1 MSRRPRRST
10 RTDTLLPHTTRV
22 RSVLEEARTARLIEA
37 TRFLRQVQEARGL
50 TVGPAFDADT
60 LTPTLQAA
68 LTAIVGLHSFA
79 ALRAR
84 LEETLTWA
92 HGVYVEVID
101 APAPAAGETAA
112 KDELPRARGA

>member
-1 MSRRPRRST
+1 MRISDWSS
-10 RTDTLLPHTTRV
+10 DV
-22 RSVLEEARTARLIEA
+22 CSS
-37 TRFLRQVQEARGL
+37 
-50 TVGPAFDADT
+50 D

-68 LTAIVGLHSFA
+68 LTASVGLHSFA

-84 LEETLTWA
+84 LEDTLTWA

-112 KDELPRARGA
+112 KDELPRARGACPDWSQDVAQRLHTHRSCPGD

>member
-1 MSRRPRRST
+1 MRISDWSS
-10 RTDTLLPHTTRV
+10 DV
-22 RSVLEEARTARLIEA
+22 CSS
-37 TRFLRQVQEARGL
+37 
-50 TVGPAFDADT
+50 D

-68 LTAIVGLHSFA
+68 LTASVGLHSFA

-84 LEETLTWA
+84 LEEPLTWA

-112 KDELPRARGA
+112 TDELPPARAACPARRQDVAHRLHTHPCITGALPLEPFQPDPTPPAGRVSTT